1 VHAHGRIPVLTLV
14 GGKLTTSRAL
24 GELVTDAV
32 LERLGIARS
41 AMTIGRYLP
50 GSKGLPEDDS
60 ERETAKQQVASQ
72 FGLSSEQISAIWELC
87 GTLTSEIMRT
97 QQSADADSRRRENI
111 AGSALPRTFVRW
123 VIEHERVERLED
135 LVERRLMLLYTA
147 HLSRRTLED
156 LSDVLIES
164 GRLSAADKP
173 AAIDRALERLSTI
186 YARNL

>member
-1 VHAHGRIPVLTLV
+1 VLTLV

-24 GELVTDAV
+24 GELVTDAA

-50 GSKGLPEDDS
+50 GSKGLPEDAS
-60 ERETAKQQVASQ
+60 QREIVIHQVAAE
-72 FGLSSEQISAIWELC
+72 FGLSHDQTSAIWELC
-87 GTLTSEIMRT
+87 GTLTSEILRH
-97 QQSADADSRRRENI
+97 QQSADADPRRWENI

-147 HLSRRTLED
+147 QLSRCTLEE
-156 LSDVLIES
+156 LSDVLIER
-164 GRLSAADKP
+164 GRLSAVDKP
-173 AAIDRALERLSTI
+173 AAIDRALERLSHT
-186 YARNL
+186 YARQL